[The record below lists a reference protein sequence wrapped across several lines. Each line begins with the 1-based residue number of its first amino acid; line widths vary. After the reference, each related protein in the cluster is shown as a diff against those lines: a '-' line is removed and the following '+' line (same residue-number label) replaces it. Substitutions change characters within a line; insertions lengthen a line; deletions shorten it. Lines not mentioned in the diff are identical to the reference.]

1 VAGAY
6 GVFVRRTPRGDVDHS
21 FLTSLVDRTGALRV
35 QYLGTRFD
43 PEELLTDVRALIEER

>member
-1 VAGAY
+1 MAGAY